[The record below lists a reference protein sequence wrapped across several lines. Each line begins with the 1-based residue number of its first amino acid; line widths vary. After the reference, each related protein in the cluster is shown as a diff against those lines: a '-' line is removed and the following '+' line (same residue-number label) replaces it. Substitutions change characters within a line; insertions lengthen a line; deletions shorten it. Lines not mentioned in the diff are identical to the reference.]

1 MILDLVAS
9 SGPPLVFSLIP
20 YRSPRSSARTSSG
33 REWNERLDD
42 GRAHYTLSL
51 RSLGLFLSEASASRS
66 SHSSAVPSKWEEAW
80 REVSHPPRQSPPV
93 ANLLKLKKYKKIC
106 DVRISGLFSVHS
118 LVGRMFVYVSL
129 HVPEEPGGAA
139 NGVFLPAA
147 GLTQRVMW
155 TTLPSS
161 SHLHFQP
168 GHSFFALLT
177 FDGTNRRWVEVEWRV
192 NGERSDRR
200 PKRGWNGVTRNR
212 RNSHVVLLPLS
223 TRTATPVE
231 DGRVRWGERHE
242 GARVPCVPPR
252 YCRSLC
258 SLPFSIPPRS
268 SRRRKERA

>member
-1 MILDLVAS
+1 MRWKTSGWAILGGLWRVMSRQSLALSHVLARSLLV
-9 SGPPLVFSLIP
+9 
-20 YRSPRSSARTSSG
+20 RTSPVSSSSS
-33 REWNERLDD
+33 RI
-42 GRAHYTLSL
+42 APQSL
-51 RSLGLFLSEASASRS
+51 
-66 SHSSAVPSKWEEAW
+66 AVPFVAC
-80 REVSHPPRQSPPV
+80 RVPV
-93 ANLLKLKKYKKIC
+93 P
-106 DVRISGLFSVHS
+106 
-118 LVGRMFVYVSL
+118 YV
-129 HVPEEPGGAA
+129 
-139 NGVFLPAA
+139 
-147 GLTQRVMW
+147 
-155 TTLPSS
+155 TLPSTHPFRS
-161 SHLHFQP
+161 LVTRS
-168 GHSFFALLT
+168 
-177 FDGTNRRWVEVEWRV
+177 GTNRRWVEVEWRV